1 MQIKYNLER
10 SLRDNPPD
18 YAEGTDHIKRTH
30 QYLPDLVIVDDKGI
44 SLNVRDKDPDT
55 RYNEGITFDTSDGV
69 LYDRDLMVV
78 EEREDGKREL
88 ISGYGRYFWFSKRG
102 IDTYMVDVVKFT
114 TKYDKEVAKLSLNTG
129 KDHKAKGL
137 PNTEGTILKG
147 IMSAANKET
156 FNWKSKND
164 CMRFL
169 RKVTNGM
176 KSDDQLVKI
185 FKRFRKMKTPI
196 DDVRGLTTSTAN
208 DLSEQMGLPHGGYD
222 KRLDSDSFGRIG
234 FNIQRRDDINI
245 KLVDMIKLCND
256 YKVDVELYGFVQ
268 NVVPKNIKIQRQELL
283 KSWNKSITWANNHL
297 KISKKKYYY
306 KGAIKFKGF
315 HAQIRTPNPND
326 GGNPKERGIAD
337 VDGNI
342 LIDKDPKVS
351 F

>member
-1 MQIKYNLER
+1 MQIKYDIER
-10 SLRDNPPD
+10 SLREHPPI
-18 YAEGTDHIKRTH
+18 YEEGIDHIKRAH
-30 QYLPDLVIVDDKGI
+30 QYLPDLVTIDDKGN
-44 SLNVRDKDPDT
+44 SLNGRDKDQDT
-55 RYNEGITFDTSDGV
+55 RYDEGLTFHTPEGV
-69 LYDRDLMVV
+69 LYDKELMVV
-78 EEREDGKREL
+78 EQRKDGLREL
-88 ISGYGRYFWFSKRG
+88 ISGFGRYFYFSKRG
-102 IDTYMVDVVKFT
+102 IDTYMVDVVEFKSE
-114 TKYDKEVAKLSLNTG
+114 YDKEVAKLAFNAG
-129 KDHKAKGL
+129 EDHKAKGL

-196 DDVRGLTTSTAN
+196 DDVRGLTTTTAN
-208 DLSEQMGLPHGGYD
+208 DLSDQMGLPYGGYD